1 MERMN
6 GETLNIVADNIQK
19 LKQIFPEV
27 FNEDKVDFEKLEA
40 VLGEYKDNGT
50 ERYNFSWPGKSKA
63 IRIAQTPS
71 TGTLRPCKEES
82 KNWDT
87 TQNLYIEGDNLEV
100 LKLLQKSYYGKVKM
114 IYIDPPYN
122 TGNDFVYKDDF
133 KDNIEN
139 YLEITGQKDEEGNK
153 TTTNTEANG
162 RYHSN
167 WLNMMYPR
175 LKLARNLLRDDGLIF
190 ISIDDNEID
199 NLKKICNEIFGEL
212 NYINQICIKTKPTA
226 GASGGGEDKK
236 LKKNIEYLICY
247 VKNRNSFDKF
257 NDVFE
262 EYDLFEL
269 INDMKNEGKSWKY
282 TRALLSF
289 GERKF
294 YKTIKDGSGEDI
306 TIYKHENVII
316 KSISELIKEEIKSI
330 NKNISEK
337 EKKSIA
343 EKNVYFKYFNQI
355 FRDTNAQSSIRTRV
369 IEATDNCDT
378 FYSIEYIPK
387 SGKNKGSLI
396 TQYYKGKNKDLL
408 AWLSDIAEKSE
419 NTIIKKEKLG
429 TLWSTFNWN
438 NVTKEGDVKYSN
450 GKKPIEL
457 IKRTIKLATN
467 QYNQDIIL
475 DFFAGSASTAHAII
489 QCNLEDKGNRR
500 YVMVQ
505 LPENLE
511 ENFKCALGETKKQ
524 ISECIQFLNSI
535 KKPLLLSEL
544 GKERIRRSINKMIE
558 ENKDK
563 DEIKDLDIGFKVFK
577 LDSSNINRWDSS
589 YNQDLEH
596 NLLSSIENIKEGR
609 TEEDILYEVLL
620 KYGIDLNMPI
630 EEHDIKGKKVF
641 DIGFGAIIACLDD
654 NISLDV
660 VEGIGKLKEEL
671 NPDTCRVVFMDNGF
685 SSDSVKTNAVQI
697 LKRFNIED
705 VKSI

>member
-1 MERMN
+1 MEKMN
-6 GETLNIVADNIQK
+6 GETLNIVSDNIQK

-175 LKLARNLLRDDGLIF
+175 LKLARNLLKDDGVIF
-190 ISIDDNEID
+190 ISIDDNEVD
-199 NLKKICNEIFGEL
+199 NLRKMCDEIFGES
-212 NYINQICIKTKPTA
+212 NFVGCISRATGTTTGQDANKIGSSIDYCIVYSKTAEFDLMGLPLDENDIKRFNESDEKGRYSTLQLRKTGNSDRREDRPNMFYPVIAPDGSKVYPFGPT
-226 GASGGGEDKK
+226 
-236 LKKNIEYLICY
+236 EYLSRWR
-247 VKNRNSFDKF
+247 VGKDSFDKLLGE
-257 NDVFE
+257 NMIV
-262 EYDLFEL
+262 
-269 INDMKNEGKSWKY
+269 WK
-282 TRALLSF
+282 
-289 GERKF
+289 
-294 YKTIKDGSGEDI
+294 
-306 TIYKHENVII
+306 
-316 KSISELIKEEIKSI
+316 
-330 NKNISEK
+330 
-337 EKKSIA
+337 
-343 EKNVYFKYFNQI
+343 
-355 FRDTNAQSSIRTRV
+355 
-369 IEATDNCDT
+369 
-378 FYSIEYIPK
+378 
-387 SGKNKGSLI
+387 KNKL
-396 TQYYKGKNKDLL
+396 
-408 AWLSDIAEKSE
+408 EKA
-419 NTIIKKEKLG
+419 IKIGEYQQSQ
-429 TLWSTFNWN
+429 W
-438 NVTKEGDVKYSN
+438 VPYVKYYLEGRTKQVSN
-450 GKKPIEL
+450 LFQNIEGNKKGSIVLKELLGEKGIFDNPKPIEFIKIL
-457 IKRTIKLATN
+457 IQIAMNKDGIV
-467 QYNQDIIL
+467 L
-475 DFFAGSASTAHAII
+475 DFFSGSGTTAHTIMKL
-489 QCNLEDKGNRR
+489 NGEDNARR
-500 YVMVQ
+500 KFIVVQ
-505 LPENLE
+505 IPEKTDEKSTSYKAGYKNICE
-511 ENFKCALGETKKQ
+511 
-524 ISECIQFLNSI
+524 I
-535 KKPLLLSEL
+535 
-544 GKERIRRSINKMIE
+544 GKERIRRAGDKIKE

-563 DEIKDLDIGFKVFK
+563 EGIDDLDIGFKVFK
-577 LDSSNINRWDSS
+577 LDSSNINTWDSS
-589 YNQDLEH
+589 YDQDLEY
-596 NLLSSIENIKEGR
+596 NLLSSIDNIKEGR